1 MRVCAGRS
9 VAMNLG
15 MTVKK
20 ILCPIDFSPG
30 SRQAMRTAIRIA
42 NEDGAELVLF
52 HAWHIPPMA
61 LLGEAAFP
69 PLLNESLAAD
79 ARRGLDEAEREAK
92 LAGAKQVTTKVA
104 NGLAWMQIVEA
115 LEREPFDLAVI
126 GTHGRTGISRV
137 LLGSVAEK
145 VVRHAP
151 CSVLAIHPHDE
162 PKPFAH
168 ALCPVD
174 FTASSRHAVDLATS
188 LVRPGGA
195 GISLLHVLE
204 IPVAYSGESMIADF
218 ARDLDGRAAR
228 ELDQWAARARAKV
241 TVPVETRTRIGY
253 AGAQVLSAIE
263 HDPTIDLVVVGSHGR
278 TGIKRA
284 LLGSVA
290 EKVVRHATC
299 PVLVA
304 RERD

>member
-1 MRVCAGRS
+1 
-9 VAMNLG
+9 
-15 MTVKK
+15 MTFKK

-30 SRQAMRTAIRIA
+30 SQQAMRTAVRLA

-52 HAWHIPPMA
+52 HAWHIPA
-61 LLGEAAFP
+61 LVLAGEGFP
-69 PLLNESLAAD
+69 PLLGESLAED
-79 ARRGLDEAEREAK
+79 AQRGLDDAAREATQS
-92 LAGAKQVTTKVA
+92 GAKQVTTKLA
-104 NGLAWMQIVEA
+104 SGLPWAQIVEL

-126 GTHGRTGISRV
+126 GTHGRTGLSRI

-151 CSVLAIHPHDE
+151 CSVLAVHPHDE
-162 PKPFAH
+162 PAPYTH

-174 FTASSRHAVDLATS
+174 FTPSSRHAIDLATS

-195 GISLLHVLE
+195 GITLLHVLE
-204 IPVAYSGESMIADF
+204 IPVAYSGEVMITDF

-228 ELDQWAARARAKV
+228 QLDQWAASARTKV
-241 TVPVETRTRIGY
+241 TVSIATKTRIGY
-253 AGAQVLSAIE
+253 AGAQVLSAID
-263 HDPTIDLVVVGSHGR
+263 HDRTIDLVVVGSHGR
-278 TGIKRA
+278 TGVKRA

-290 EKVVRHATC
+290 EKVVRHARC